1 MSLVNCIMLIDD
13 NKIDNFFHE
22 RVIRKN
28 NAADVIIVKE
38 SAIEALAYL
47 QQGNEV
53 IQPNLIFL
61 DINMPGMNGWE
72 FLAEY
77 KKLDIYIQN
86 IMIVVMLS
94 VSEDPT
100 DDALALTKGIR
111 ATFKSKPVTKEM
123 LEDVGALYANHTSQT
138 AEGINSQNIQKR
150 Q

>member
-1 MSLVNCIMLIDD
+1 MNLVNCIMLIDD

-28 NAADVIIVKE
+28 NASDIIIVKE

-47 QQGNEV
+47 KQGNEV

-123 LEDVGALYANHTSQT
+123 LEDVGAIYGNHTL
-138 AEGINSQNIQKR
+138 
-150 Q
+150 

>member
-1 MSLVNCIMLIDD
+1 MLIDD

-28 NAADVIIVKE
+28 NASDIIIVKE

-47 QQGNEV
+47 KQGNEV